1 MYKSNKSY
9 QGKPCVK
16 KIYRQ
21 KHIILSTLLTGYG

>member
-21 KHIILSTLLTGYG
+21 KHIINFYLHC